1 MRSILCFDKQ
11 KVNRV
16 LSVSLLGT
24 YLDSRADTPTRPLA
38 VASISFFKKKNSSTH
53 SQQENIKNSVINM
66 ELQSH
71 RSTRSTT
78 KVWEERPSKGLW
90 MCTPLSCVFNHLFLQ
105 PMPII
110 LI

>member
-38 VASISFFKKKNSSTH
+38 VASISFFFKKKLVHAFSAGKY
-53 SQQENIKNSVINM
+53 QK
-66 ELQSH
+66 
-71 RSTRSTT
+71 
-78 KVWEERPSKGLW
+78 
-90 MCTPLSCVFNHLFLQ
+90 LSD
-105 PMPII
+105 
-110 LI
+110 